1 MFRLAEIGHAG
12 VPRDQIS
19 PGLRMIVLARY
30 RVYFRVTETETRIV
44 RFLHAAR
51 NIDPIGFDDPT

>member
-1 MFRLAEIGHAG
+1 
-12 VPRDQIS
+12 
-19 PGLRMIVLARY
+19 MIVLARY